1 MGSPVYH
8 VEGVE
13 LTDRGRYA
21 CNGHAV
27 VGLYQQGR
35 VRKAKDNHVVD
46 RVKVVER
53 VNDCSILSR
62 NVDFQTRDFGVDI
75 AEILPDDEGEL
86 LVLVESS
93 GEVKVDGHGVIAQRV
108 QVGVHDLSQ
117 RNITQAGNGGGE
129 DADSS
134 LYDKL
139 DGRVVK
145 VEGDALG
152 KGSVADADAVHHQ
165 SKDVLGVKLPA
176 SHGDSQV

>member
-21 CNGHAV
+21 RNRHAV

-35 VRKAKDNHVVD
+35 VRKTKDNHVVD
-46 RVKVVER
+46 RVKLVEG
-53 VNDCSILSR
+53 VNDCSVLPR
-62 NVDFQTRDFGVDI
+62 NVDFQTRDFCVDV
-75 AEILPDDEGEL
+75 AEILSNDEGEL

-93 GEVKVDGHGVIAQRV
+93 GEVKVDGHGVVAQRV
-108 QVGVHDLSQ
+108 QVGVHDLCQ
-117 RNITQAGNGGGE
+117 RNIAQTGNGGGE

-134 LYDKL
+134 LYNEL

-145 VEGDALG
+145 VESDALG
-152 KGSVADADAVHHQ
+152 KGSVADADAVNHQ